1 MKKICLESAAAYIAL
16 LPMFF
21 LLSSCSDED
30 YLNTIPSNSIALTAV
45 DMQRLDGKNIA
56 DKICKTLNIDNIE
69 NCGLDLKTKLY
80 IFETQEG
87 NIGLSAKVADEGD
100 LEKCLNIMAK
110 DGYCQNIS
118 KYRDYKFTI
127 IKQSWVAG
135 FSSDALVVMGPA
147 LPAQQADLKRQ
158 IARCLG
164 LDADQGIKD
173 TPIFNRLDSID
184 SPISLVAQAAAL
196 PDKFSM
202 PFTLCAPKDADASQ
216 VMIAAGVEKGENDCL
231 VIRGETFSFNKDINE
246 KIKASSNVFRPIKGT
261 YVANMQKN
269 FPIGVF
275 MNVDGRE
282 LISLLHSNK
291 TSQALLAGMNMAVDM
306 DNIIKSIDGDM
317 AIFLSATGENTDIG
331 MAAQL
336 RDKKFLDDVGYW
348 KQSCPP
354 GSRITDWDKDAYCYT
369 NGEMSYYFGVS
380 QDLQFYAGVTE
391 NGARG
396 VLSKSEPA
404 LPAKAMKMINGQRL
418 AVVLNASA
426 LFGNG
431 NVLEDFTGN
440 TGTVL
445 FIMK

>member
-1 MKKICLESAAAYIAL
+1 
-16 LPMFF
+16 
-21 LLSSCSDED
+21 
-30 YLNTIPSNSIALTAV
+30 
-45 DMQRLDGKNIA
+45 
-56 DKICKTLNIDNIE
+56 
-69 NCGLDLKTKLY
+69 
-80 IFETQEG
+80 
-87 NIGLSAKVADEGD
+87 
-100 LEKCLNIMAK
+100 
-110 DGYCQNIS
+110 
-118 KYRDYKFTI
+118 
-127 IKQSWVAG
+127 
-135 FSSDALVVMGPA
+135 
-147 LPAQQADLKRQ
+147 
-158 IARCLG
+158 
-164 LDADQGIKD
+164 
-173 TPIFNRLDSID
+173 
-184 SPISLVAQAAAL
+184 
-196 PDKFSM
+196 
-202 PFTLCAPKDADASQ
+202 
-216 VMIAAGVEKGENDCL
+216 
-231 VIRGETFSFNKDINE
+231 
-246 KIKASSNVFRPIKGT
+246 
-261 YVANMQKN
+261 
-269 FPIGVF
+269 
-275 MNVDGRE
+275 
-282 LISLLHSNK
+282 
-291 TSQALLAGMNMAVDM
+291 MAVDM

-369 NGEMSYYFGVS
+369 NGEKSYYFGVS

-391 NGARG
+391 NSARG